1 MDKKAMRSYQDL
13 IAYQKA
19 YPFSLNRYK
28 CTKSFPKSDFDTLYV
43 AHEEVPR
50 LLWKLAASWRKQD

>member
-19 YPFSLNRYK
+19 YPFSLNGYK
-28 CTKSFPKSDFDTLYV
+28 
-43 AHEEVPR
+43 
-50 LLWKLAASWRKQD
+50 

>member
-1 MDKKAMRSYQDL
+1 MRSYQDL

-50 LLWKLAASWRKQD
+50 LLWKLAASWRKRD